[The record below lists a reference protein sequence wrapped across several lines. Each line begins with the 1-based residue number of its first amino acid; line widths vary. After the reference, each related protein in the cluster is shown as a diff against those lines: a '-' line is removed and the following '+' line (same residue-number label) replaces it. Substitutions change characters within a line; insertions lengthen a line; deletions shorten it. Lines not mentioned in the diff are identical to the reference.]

1 MRTIEIVGPQVSII
15 SPTWF
20 SFICLRLTPFK
31 RRIRSPRRMPTFWA
45 GLPCST
51 SAMKTGPFPRTAKPN
66 RPLLR
71 RRSNVRIREIT
82 ASAGGTVRDRFA
94 NRIISSLLN
103 PWTFSPLT
111 SSIWSPGWSPALWA
125 TEFSSTDRMTTGAR
139 PPTVKP
145 KASGH
150 FSFVLMM
157 TTEVSAQIWSLKK
170 NSRIFLDVF
179 FPPQSRL
186 FIKNWSFSRLSHPLI
201 AQTSKPGCQSYNKL
215 SIKFSVLRTPFA
227 SAINLLSWNPCCL
240 DPRQVDDNKSKWR

>member
-1 MRTIEIVGPQVSII
+1 MSAAPAMRTIEIVGPQVSII

-31 RRIRSPRRMPTFWA
+31 RRIKSPRRMPTFWA

-71 RRSNVRIREIT
+71 RRSNVRMREIT

-157 TTEVSAQIWSLKK
+157 TTEESAQIWSLKK
-170 NSRIFLDVF
+170 KTREFSLMFSFHHKVVCLSKTDPSLD
-179 FPPQSRL
+179 
-186 FIKNWSFSRLSHPLI
+186 
-201 AQTSKPGCQSYNKL
+201 
-215 SIKFSVLRTPFA
+215 
-227 SAINLLSWNPCCL
+227 
-240 DPRQVDDNKSKWR
+240 